1 MWIRRGRIAAGSL
14 GAALIVLAGIALGG
28 VAQAATATRI
38 MPLGDSI
45 TDGFNVPG
53 GYRITLK
60 PKLDAGGYAT
70 DFVGTQSNGPASL
83 TDREHQGLT
92 GWRIDQLDANIVTW
106 LQQTTP
112 DTVLLHIGTNDMIQ
126 SIDLAN
132 APARLGGLIDKI
144 TATRP
149 DAQVLVAS
157 IVPLG
162 TASQEATVKTYNAA
176 IPGLVQSRASAGK
189 HVHFVDMHAALTT
202 ADLADGI
209 HPTEAGY
216 AKMATV
222 WYDALRAVPGA
233 LGGSTPTSP
242 PASPSPSPS
251 VSPSSPVSPS
261 PSSSPAPG
269 GACTATLTLVGQW
282 NGGFQASVQV
292 VNGGRAI
299 TSWSVTWTP
308 SGYSVAQ
315 IWGASATTSGST
327 VVARNAGWNGAL
339 PAGGKAEFGLLGAG
353 AMTGTP
359 SLTCTA

>member
-1 MWIRRGRIAAGSL
+1 MRRRQVAVGFLSAVLVGVT
-14 GAALIVLAGIALGG
+14 GIVLGG
-28 VAQAATATRI
+28 VAHAAEPVRI

-126 SIDLAN
+126 AVDLAN

-149 DAQVLVAS
+149 AAQVLVAS
-157 IVPLG
+157 VVPLG
-162 TASQEATVKTYNAA
+162 TASQEANVLAYNAA
-176 IPGLVQSRASAGK
+176 IPGVVQARASAGK
-189 HVHFVDMHAALTT
+189 HVHFVDMHAALTP

-209 HPTEAGY
+209 HPSEAGY

-242 PASPSPSPS
+242 SAGASQTPSASPSPSPS
-251 VSPSSPVSPS
+251 ASFSSTPL
-261 PSSSPAPG
+261 PG
-269 GACTATLTLVGQW
+269 GACTATFQLVGQW
-282 NGGFQASVQV
+282 NGGFQASVHI
-292 VNGGRAI
+292 VNGSHAV
-299 TSWSVTWTP
+299 SAWSVAWTS
-308 SGYSVAQ
+308 SGYSIAQ
-315 IWGASATTSGST
+315 VWGAEVTTSGSAL
-327 VVARNAGWNGAL
+327 VARNVSWNGSL
-339 PAGGKAEFGLLGAG
+339 PAGGSAEFGFLGAG
-353 AMTGTP
+353 AVTGTP
-359 SLTCTA
+359 LLTCTA